1 MDFELD
7 DIMDGDFEKPLDNYD
22 TNDED
27 DDDDEYFEDDIF
39 SDLFLSD
46 WLIRED
52 LNNSMVS

>member
-27 DDDDEYFEDDIF
+27 DEYFEDDIF

-46 WLIRED
+46 WLMYED

>member
-22 TNDED
+22 TDDED
-27 DDDDEYFEDDIF
+27 EDDEYFEDDIF

-46 WLIRED
+46 WLTHGD

>member
-22 TNDED
+22 TNDE
-27 DDDDEYFEDDIF
+27 DDEYFEDDIF